1 MWVWTICQPSWLSTN
16 VLLYLMPSLVFCRPF
31 PFDVLGGLLTL
42 NVSSSR
48 SLPFLLPIP
57 SAASLPQFHAPL
69 KIGND
74 TVSHLNY
81 IAFHNSLGVSL
92 VKQETYWLSLQLHSC
107 HILKTPMGVIL
118 TNPRQSA
125 DIPNLYRQTLV
136 EEQKYQINWFIWFLA

>member
-1 MWVWTICQPSWLSTN
+1 MDSSIIANWTGPFIIRGQSDLFLFYFSCIQRHLMWVWTICQPSWLSN
-16 VLLYLMPSLVFCRPF
+16 YVLLYLMPSLVFCRPF

-57 SAASLPQFHAPL
+57 SAASLPPFHAPL

-92 VKQETYWLSLQLHSC
+92 VKQETYWLSLPLHSC
-107 HILKTPMGVIL
+107 QLLKTPMG
-118 TNPRQSA
+118 
-125 DIPNLYRQTLV
+125 
-136 EEQKYQINWFIWFLA
+136 